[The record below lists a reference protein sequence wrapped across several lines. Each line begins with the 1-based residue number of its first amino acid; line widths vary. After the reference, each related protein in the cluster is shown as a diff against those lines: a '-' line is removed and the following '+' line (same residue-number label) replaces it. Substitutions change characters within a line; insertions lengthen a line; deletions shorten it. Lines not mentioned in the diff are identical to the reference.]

1 MKVDFIKNLT
11 ILFMWKQWI
20 NAIIGLGVIAVSFMG
35 LTAAALMYTLV
46 IGGIVLVVL
55 SLWSAYEISTETGES
70 NVLRHA

>member
-70 NVLRHA
+70 SMLRNA